1 MRPLGDRETA
11 RPCRAARSSSE
22 ATAGES
28 YDDRLTGDDLTARP
42 LDDLEDELRA
52 RARVREAELVVNT
65 YPDGRFR
72 AAFKRPGD
80 PMAPE
85 GILMLE
91 ATAGTRRTALE
102 SLLAAD
108 AEPPL

>member
-1 MRPLGDRETA
+1 M
-11 RPCRAARSSSE
+11 
-22 ATAGES
+22 
-28 YDDRLTGDDLTARP
+28 
-42 LDDLEDELRA
+42 
-52 RARVREAELVVNT
+52 NT

-72 AAFKRPGD
+72 AAFKRLGD
-80 PMAPE
+80 PTAPE
-85 GILMLE
+85 GVLMLE